1 MHELIRSKNK
11 YTISKPHSN
20 DAVNHQIASDCLPL
34 GLEREPDRDVW
45 RQFVNNKKVNKD
57 RLKASVN
64 ESWQR
69 CLQMGVDPALKKCSD
84 FREEKAMDAEHR
96 FLRDVVKSSAGEISG
111 YLKEKELLF
120 TICDRNGY
128 LTGSAGPYKTLRK
141 ADAIHFGPGANWTEK
156 SVGTNAIG
164 TTLANGLPQRIVG
177 REHFCESSQNWICS
191 AAPIFG
197 INGVL
202 HGVVDISGPLQ
213 SDHTHGLALAVYYA
227 RAIETL
233 LFQKQCMGMVGKLL
247 NKSAVGLLALDRH
260 GKVCYCNNAA
270 ATLLNKRPHN
280 IHGQD
285 ASKWFDLSAF
295 GQHQQREAWSDPDV
309 MFELQCL
316 HNPTWNIFAAPL
328 VTNLNRFHGLT
339 VCIYPSVPVSPPQK
353 SRQFDEYDPFSN
365 MIGKSAT
372 FTGLV
377 KKARRVAATHTTVLI
392 TGPSGTGKEVLARTL
407 HQAGFGSKK
416 PFVAV
421 NCGAIAENL
430 IQSELFGYVDGAF
443 TGARRG
449 GQPGKFEQASG
460 GTLFLD
466 EIGEMPLAAQVNLL
480 RVLDEKEV
488 VRIGGKQPVP
498 VDVRVVA
505 ATNRDME
512 AMVEEGKFRQDLY
525 YRLHVVPLELPA
537 LCERGDDVQLL
548 ADHFIREFADALG
561 QKIDRVE
568 PAFRQALGAYC
579 WPGNIRELRHVIES
593 TLVLMDDNIM
603 RFDAL
608 PEKIQRAV
616 QQQLPEKQASM
627 HFASLNF
634 DDIQRQALCQAL
646 RQFDGNISQVAK
658 ALGIGRNTTYA
669 KLKKFNLL

>member
-1 MHELIRSKNK
+1 
-11 YTISKPHSN
+11 
-20 DAVNHQIASDCLPL
+20 
-34 GLEREPDRDVW
+34 
-45 RQFVNNKKVNKD
+45 
-57 RLKASVN
+57 
-64 ESWQR
+64 
-69 CLQMGVDPALKKCSD
+69 
-84 FREEKAMDAEHR
+84 
-96 FLRDVVKSSAGEISG
+96 
-111 YLKEKELLF
+111 
-120 TICDRNGY
+120 
-128 LTGSAGPYKTLRK
+128 
-141 ADAIHFGPGANWTEK
+141 
-156 SVGTNAIG
+156 
-164 TTLANGLPQRIVG
+164 
-177 REHFCESSQNWICS
+177 
-191 AAPIFG
+191 
-197 INGVL
+197 
-202 HGVVDISGPLQ
+202 
-213 SDHTHGLALAVYYA
+213 
-227 RAIETL
+227 
-233 LFQKQCMGMVGKLL
+233 
-247 NKSAVGLLALDRH
+247 
-260 GKVCYCNNAA
+260 
-270 ATLLNKRPHN
+270 
-280 IHGQD
+280 
-285 ASKWFDLSAF
+285 
-295 GQHQQREAWSDPDV
+295 
-309 MFELQCL
+309 
-316 HNPTWNIFAAPL
+316 
-328 VTNLNRFHGLT
+328 
-339 VCIYPSVPVSPPQK
+339 
-353 SRQFDEYDPFSN
+353 
-365 MIGKSAT
+365 MIGKSAS

-377 KKARRVAATHTTVLI
+377 KKARKVAATHTTVLI

-407 HQAGFGSKK
+407 HQAGFGPKK
-416 PFVAV
+416 PFIAV

-488 VRIGGKQPVP
+488 VRVGGKKPVP

-561 QKIDRVE
+561 QKIDGVE
-568 PAFRQALGAYC
+568 PAFRQALGAYR

-593 TLVLMDDNIM
+593 TIVLMDDSIM

-616 QQQLPEKQASM
+616 QQQLPEKQAPM
-627 HFASLNF
+627 HFDSLNF
-634 DDIQRQALCQAL
+634 DDIQKQALCQAL

>member
-11 YTISKPHSN
+11 YTISKPRGN
-20 DAVNHQIASDCLPL
+20 YAVPPL

-45 RQFVNNKKVNKD
+45 RRFVNNKKINKN

-69 CLQMGVDPALKKCSD
+69 CLQMGVDPALKKCSN
-84 FREEKAMDAEHR
+84 FREEKALDAEHR
-96 FLRDVVKSSAGEISG
+96 FLRDVVKSSAGEISA

-128 LTGSAGPYKTLRK
+128 LTGSVGFYKTLRK
-141 ADAIHFGPGANWTEK
+141 ADAIHFGPGANWTEE

-164 TTLANGLPQRIVG
+164 TTLATGFPLRVVG

-202 HGVVDISGPLQ
+202 HGVVDISGPIQ

-227 RAIETL
+227 RAIEAL

-247 NKSAVGLLALDRH
+247 NKSAVGLITLDRH
-260 GKVCYCNNAA
+260 GKIRYCNNVAA
-270 ATLLNKRPHN
+270 ELLNKQPHN

-285 ASKWFDLSAF
+285 ASRWFDLSAF
-295 GQHQQREAWSDPDV
+295 GRHQQCEDWSDPDV
-309 MFELQCL
+309 MFELRCI
-316 HNPTWNIFAAPL
+316 HNPTWNIFAAPM
-328 VTNLNRFHGLT
+328 VTHPNHFHGLT
-339 VCIYPSVPVSPPQK
+339 ICIYPSAPVNPPSK
-353 SRQFDEYDPFSN
+353 LRRFSEHDPFSN
-365 MIGKSAT
+365 MIGKSAP

-377 KKARRVAATHTTVLI
+377 KKARKVAATHTTVLI

-407 HQAGFGSKK
+407 HQAGFGPKK
-416 PFVAV
+416 PFIAV

-488 VRIGGKQPVP
+488 VRVGGKKPVP

-561 QKIDRVE
+561 QKIDGVE
-568 PAFRQALGAYC
+568 PAFRQALGAYR

-593 TLVLMDDNIM
+593 TIVLMDDSIM

-616 QQQLPEKQASM
+616 QQQLPEKQAPM
-627 HFASLNF
+627 HFDSLNF